1 MPHRWVNI
9 KNSTR
14 GGHRPLVDF
23 CKDLDAALEVFERD
37 NRLSVDREVYSIVGF
52 RGAQEQAELPT
63 NYSHPI
69 PRIEDHGDYL
79 FGYLAVPAD
88 TWLGE
93 RDFTSLLFLATEND
107 LLTIIKDPP
116 HTYSREFGTVFLNR
130 YNTHRET
137 GSEQVGETL
146 LAIVKY
152 AIDVNQFVLRG
163 LDVRSRRTILRL
175 DEPRTSAISRSD
187 VLPVL
192 VPELVFL
199 EVEVRAL
206 EDLTR
211 ETADVVKEIVAAHSS
226 HGDTKAKQVFG
237 GIKAAT
243 TQALLARARQVD
255 ALRGDIQHSLN
266 SALRRCDQ
274 IQEQSLVVATHRVT
288 AFGALIL
295 VPNLLFDFF
304 GQAFVEL
311 PGWIRE
317 WGWWLTA
324 GVTITYW
331 AAQYVIFRRRRYL

>member
-9 KNSTR
+9 KNSTK
-14 GGHRPLVDF
+14 GGHRPFADF
-23 CKDLDAALEVFERD
+23 CRDLDSALEAFERD
-37 NRLSVDREVYSIVGF
+37 NRLVVDKEVHSVVGF

-93 RDFTSLLFLATEND
+93 RDFTSLLFLATETD

-130 YNTHRET
+130 YNTHRES
-137 GSEQVGETL
+137 GSENVAETL
-146 LAIVKY
+146 LAIVRY
-152 AIDVNQFVLRG
+152 AVDVNQFVLRG
-163 LDVRSRRTILRL
+163 LEVRTRRTVARI
-175 DEPRTSAISRSD
+175 DEPGANPISRSD
-187 VLPVL
+187 ILAIL

-206 EDLTR
+206 ESLTS
-211 ETADVVKEIVAAHSS
+211 ETSDVVKSIVGSHNAA
-226 HGDTKAKQVFG
+226 GLTQAERVFG
-237 GIKAAT
+237 SIKPAT
-243 TQALLARARQVD
+243 SQALLARARQVD
-255 ALRGDIQHSLN
+255 ALRGDLQHSLD
-266 SALRRCDQ
+266 SALRRCEQ
-274 IQEQSLVVATHRVT
+274 IQEQSLVIATHRVT

-295 VPNLLFDFF
+295 VPNLMFDFF
-304 GQAFVEL
+304 GQAFVDL

-324 GVTITYW
+324 GVTLTYW
-331 AAQYVIFRRRRYL
+331 AAQYVIFRRRKYL